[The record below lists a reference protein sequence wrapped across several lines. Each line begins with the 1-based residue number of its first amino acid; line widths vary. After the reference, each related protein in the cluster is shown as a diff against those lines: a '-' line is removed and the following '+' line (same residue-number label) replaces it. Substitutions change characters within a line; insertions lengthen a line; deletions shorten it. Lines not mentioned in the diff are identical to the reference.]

1 MQYLIF
7 CRISTSPHRALQQ
20 VSRGDCNIMP
30 PHHPPIP
37 KAPEPTK
44 IFFDPFNSSSTGHQH
59 AKNRLSGSTSWA
71 QSRSFKL
78 SHQYRDL
85 SGGGGSKHL
94 ADLVGP
100 GSENFGK
107 DGRKENGDWEKG
119 APGLRE
125 EGWQDIRSFLGPM
138 EKRKS
143 TKAENEDHLSKRT
156 KSETPISMSEEQHT
170 QAETDQN
177 QGDLSESADRLSSS
191 SCSPKPQIFRSLT
204 IYLNGSTA
212 PLISDH
218 KLKHLFAQHGGN
230 ISIALGRR
238 KVTHIIVGD
247 SCGGGLASGKIEKE
261 VSTVRG
267 KGIKFITVQWVLD
280 SVEKG
285 IRQPESRYAPK
296 NLDKRIGGAG
306 QGGVREMFETKP
318 R

>member
-1 MQYLIF
+1 
-7 CRISTSPHRALQQ
+7 
-20 VSRGDCNIMP
+20 MP
-30 PHHPPIP
+30 PHHPPVP
-37 KAPEPTK
+37 KAPAPTK
-44 IFFDPFNSSSTGHQH
+44 IFFDPFNSSSTGHQS

-78 SHQYRDL
+78 SHQYRDS
-85 SGGGGSKHL
+85 SGRGGSKHL
-94 ADLVGP
+94 SDLVGA

-125 EGWQDIRSFLGPM
+125 RGWQDIRSLMGPM
-138 EKRKS
+138 KKRKS
-143 TKAENEDHLSKRT
+143 SDAEDDDQPSKRT
-156 KSETPISMSEEQHT
+156 MGETLIPISEEECT
-170 QAETDQN
+170 QAEKAGRNGNPQEFATIIP
-177 QGDLSESADRLSSS
+177 SSPDT
-191 SCSPKPQIFRSLT
+191 PKPQIFRSLN

-230 ISIALGRR
+230 TSIAFGRR
-238 KVTHIIVGD
+238 TVTHIIVGD

-267 KGIKFITVQWVLD
+267 KGIKFVTVQWVLD
-280 SVEKG
+280 SVDKG
-285 IRQPESRYAPK
+285 IRQSESRYVPK

-306 QGGVREMFETKP
+306 QGGVRKMFEMNP